1 MYYNSGMKTEHAD
14 ILDKQSKEI
23 IGLLQSLGVNR
34 TEAISIACLSCG
46 KEITSHDIEQAS
58 GMRQPEVSIAMRPL
72 RERGWIEE
80 RNEKK
85 NSDKGRPVKYYKLM
99 VPLREI
105 IETFEAEIQQ
115 RNKEMEETLRH
126 LKDLKDL

>member
-1 MYYNSGMKTEHAD
+1 MKIESAD
-14 ILDKQSKEI
+14 ILDEQSKEI
-23 IGLLQSLGVNR
+23 IELLQNLGVGR

-46 KEITSHDIEQAS
+46 KEITSQDIEQAS
-58 GMRQPEVSIAMRPL
+58 GMRQPEVSVAMRPL

-85 NSDKGRPVKYYKLM
+85 NSDKGRPVKYYKLT

-105 IETFEAEIQQ
+105 IETFEEEIRQ
-115 RNKEMEETLRH
+115 RNREMEETLRH
-126 LKDLKDL
+126 LKGLKNSESKKH

>member
-1 MYYNSGMKTEHAD
+1 MGIKIAD
-14 ILDKQSKEI
+14 SLDEQSEEMI
-23 IGLLQSLGVNR
+23 ELLQSLGLSR
-34 TEAISIACLSCG
+34 RESISIAFLSCG
-46 KEITSHDIEQAS
+46 KAVTSQDVEQIS
-58 GMRQPEVSIAMRPL
+58 GMKQPEISIAMRPL

-85 NSDKGRPVKYYKLM
+85 KSDKGRPVKYYRLI

-105 IETFEAEIQQ
+105 IDTFEAEIRQ

-126 LKDLKDL
+126 LKYLKKL

>member
-1 MYYNSGMKTEHAD
+1 MQKENAD
-14 ILDKQSKEI
+14 ILDEQSKEI
-23 IGLLQSLGVNR
+23 IELLQNLGVSR

-58 GMRQPEVSIAMRPL
+58 GMRQPEVSVAMRPL

-85 NSDKGRPVKYYKLM
+85 NSDKGRPVKYYKLI

-105 IETFEAEIQQ
+105 IETFEEEIRQ

-126 LKDLKDL
+126 LKGLKNVG